1 MYIIVVARVKISGKF
16 GCFSAWKPWNKSV
29 LWLSYF
35 GEYPECVLWLMCSAH
50 YWECCL
56 MQAAQPGAEGK
67 QGLLLLTGQGLLS
80 SAGRFHLLWQ
90 EISSGSR
97 ITPSALCCWSPDS
110 PAALLK
116 SEMCHC
122 LPEAQQVFALDASKA
137 WMQCHTRIL
146 ASVFNFFEIK
156 IISSS
161 VIFCL
166 SRIH

>member
-1 MYIIVVARVKISGKF
+1 MYIIVVARVKISGKL

-35 GEYPECVLWLMCSAH
+35 GEYPECMLWLMCSAH
-50 YWECCL
+50 LLRVLLNANCTARSRGEAGAASADRTGFAEQCWE
-56 MQAAQPGAEGK
+56 
-67 QGLLLLTGQGLLS
+67 
-80 SAGRFHLLWQ
+80 FHLLWQ

-137 WMQCHTRIL
+137 WMQCHTRIQ